1 MKPTL
6 ETIADKQPTLEEM
19 QEKVGG
25 FVEMLTLMDGSQLLF
40 CEDGLMLKMPPNA
53 KASAVAQQP
62 IVGNAVILRGVA
74 RLT

>member
-40 CEDGLMLKMPPNA
+40 CEDGLMLKMPSNA
-53 KASAVAQQP
+53 EASAVAQQP